1 MNSLCRSY
9 SVRTDKSE
17 LTQVL
22 TVHDEHPKQ
31 IDYGKDDGGGA
42 PNAHRRG
49 LGAGEHT
56 HLR

>member
-1 MNSLCRSY
+1 MRGE
-9 SVRTDKSE
+9 VGWRGP
-17 LTQVL
+17 QVL